1 MSIQKRT
8 VFYDKTGGIARFWDW
23 ALTTTTVGACA
34 EPFMANLRSIDAPVI
49 NFDPADECARIDE
62 MKEADI
68 GQSLILLSGGTNQL
82 HGGCQLP
89 RTGR

>member
-8 VFYDKTGGIARFWDW
+8 VFYDKTGGITRFWDW
-23 ALTTTTVGACA
+23 ALVTTTIGVAA
-34 EPFMANLRSIDAPVI
+34 EPFVANLRSIDSPVR
-49 NFDPADECARIDE
+49 NFDPTDECARIDE

-68 GQSLILLSGGTNQL
+68 GQSLIMLSGGVNQI

-89 RTGR
+89 RDGR